1 MAKVRKRFC
10 YQARA
15 AGLKEVKEVI
25 AELNEEKD
33 VNEDTEMKDVQPHS
47 NGNDDPQ
54 KHDDNQH
61 SKSLADLKRQ
71 KLD

>member
-1 MAKVRKRFC
+1 M
-10 YQARA
+10 
-15 AGLKEVKEVI
+15 KEVI